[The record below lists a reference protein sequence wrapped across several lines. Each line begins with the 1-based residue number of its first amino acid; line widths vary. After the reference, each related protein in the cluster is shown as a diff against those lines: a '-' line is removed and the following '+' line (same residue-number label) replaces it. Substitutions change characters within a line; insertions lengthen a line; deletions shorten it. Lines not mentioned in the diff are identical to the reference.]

1 MTDATTNTLLLNL
14 LEQMGDLREQVGGIN
29 KQLDA
34 GAATHKRFE
43 QQLDIIDRRTDIT
56 EAKVVKIDDALNPE
70 DNPSLF
76 TRVADLEIFK
86 SKIGASVLVAGTI
99 VGGALS
105 LLYAGVWWIATH
117 WSDLRAALRSFFH

>member
-1 MTDATTNTLLLNL
+1 MSDLNTQLLIN
-14 LEQMGDLREQVGGIN
+14 MGS
-29 KQLDA
+29 QLAELQRDMGSVVSRLDT
-34 GAATHKRFE
+34 GAETHKRFE

-70 DNPSLF
+70 GDPSLF
-76 TRVADLEIFK
+76 KRVADLEVFK

-105 LLYAGVWWIATH
+105 LIYAGVWWMLSH
-117 WSDLRAALRSFFH
+117 WRDLMDFLRAIFR

>member
-1 MTDATTNTLLLNL
+1 MSEATTNTLLLNL

-34 GAATHKRFE
+34 GAATHKRLE
-43 QQLDIIDRRTDIT
+43 ENIQMIDRRTDIT
-56 EAKVVKIDDALNPE
+56 EDNVISINAALNP
-70 DNPSLF
+70 DNEPSLMS
-76 TRVADLEIFK
+76 RVKELEIFK

-105 LLYAGVWWIATH
+105 LIYAGVWWVLSNFGAIKETVK
-117 WSDLRAALRSFFH
+117 SFFR